1 MRKRFAQHRGYVNNV
16 SAHKIADKKTQATG
30 DHFNLP
36 GHSGV
41 RDMRLQVLE
50 KVFVKS
56 KAVRLVRE
64 ALYIKEFQSEHKG
77 MNRKK

>member
-1 MRKRFAQHRGYVNNV
+1 MRK
-16 SAHKIADKKTQATG
+16 SAISNGHQLTNKKTQATG

-56 KAVRLVRE
+56 KALRLVRE